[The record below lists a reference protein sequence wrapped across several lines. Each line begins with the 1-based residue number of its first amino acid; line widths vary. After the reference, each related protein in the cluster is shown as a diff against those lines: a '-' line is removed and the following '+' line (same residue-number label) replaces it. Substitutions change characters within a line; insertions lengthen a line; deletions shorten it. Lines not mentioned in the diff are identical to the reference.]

1 MNLPF
6 IIRATSASL
15 SSSLSAVSYWLHI
28 DYYIRIRE
36 GMREKVVGGGG
47 FGDGT
52 LGVEE
57 MDDER
62 VDEKSGGGV
71 RRSLMENLAAKK
83 WGGERDRNQG
93 GVGDGFAEDFT
104 GEEESENSKAES
116 GDGLN
121 AEVRRVDGNARR
133 GGGDSA
139 EEDEKMVRVAG
150 G

>member
-1 MNLPF
+1 
-6 IIRATSASL
+6 
-15 SSSLSAVSYWLHI
+15 
-28 DYYIRIRE
+28 
-36 GMREKVVGGGG
+36 
-47 FGDGT
+47 
-52 LGVEE
+52 
-57 MDDER
+57 
-62 VDEKSGGGV
+62 
-71 RRSLMENLAAKK
+71 MENLAAKK

-104 GEEESENSKAES
+104 GEEESGNSKAES

>member
-6 IIRATSASL
+6 VIRATSASL

-28 DYYIRIRE
+28 NYYIRIRE

-62 VDEKSGGGV
+62 VDEKSGGGY
-71 RRSLMENLAAKK
+71 
-83 WGGERDRNQG
+83 G
-93 GVGDGFAEDFT
+93 GV
-104 GEEESENSKAES
+104 
-116 GDGLN
+116 
-121 AEVRRVDGNARR
+121 
-133 GGGDSA
+133 
-139 EEDEKMVRVAG
+139 
-150 G
+150 